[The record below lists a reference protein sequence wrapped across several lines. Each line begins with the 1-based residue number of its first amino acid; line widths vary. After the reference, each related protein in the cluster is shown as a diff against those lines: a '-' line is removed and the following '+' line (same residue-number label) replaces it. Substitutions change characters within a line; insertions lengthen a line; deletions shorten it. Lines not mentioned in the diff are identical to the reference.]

1 MEYHQIILNEYL
13 DLKNKIAEKLNNMAA
28 DYITVGY
35 LLKKVRDTDAYKQDG
50 YESLTEF
57 AKAEYGLSES
67 ATSRF
72 IAINT
77 KFSVDGNT
85 PLLQETFKKFGSSQ
99 LSEMLTLSD
108 EDIKLIKETTTVAT
122 IREIKK
128 FNKQE
133 PEEVKEEIKND
144 EIPVNTSTGN
154 DFHKVLIEFFRENKE
169 LLDEAW
175 QQSTEE
181 DIAEVIS
188 PNGNRTFKKG
198 LFMIFFYEHKD
209 GIALKKF
216 GQPTAITYT
225 YYDLMAAMVEIY
237 KDYYEDGKSVHEA
250 YYGSTQVESR
260 KNNSNKEAVE
270 EKPESDSKEPE
281 IVIEKEKTVSKESEI
296 MSKEPE
302 TVPENDSKEDK
313 TVKLEVVPGV
323 EVEIEDVEKASKA
336 AVAEEYK
343 AELEAHHQI
352 ATSQVNTR
360 DEEEIKEE
368 VICEV
373 VSNVNRITVF
383 KKMDNVMYQEN
394 GITIASESC
403 IDDIIHLITN
413 EISRQ
418 VANNNMICEITFRR
432 E

>member
-1 MEYHQIILNEYL
+1 MEYHQITLNEYL

-67 ATSRF
+67 VTSRF

-108 EDIKLIKETTTVAT
+108 EDIKLIKESTTIAT

-133 PEEVKEEIKND
+133 LEETVEIKND

-154 DFHKVLIEFFRENKE
+154 DFHKVIIEFFRENKE

-175 QQSTEE
+175 QQSAEE
-181 DIAEVIS
+181 DIAEIIS

-198 LFMIFFYEHKD
+198 LYMIFFYEHKD

-216 GQPTAITYT
+216 GRPTAITYT

-250 YYGSTQVESR
+250 YYGSTQVEST
-260 KNNSNKEAVE
+260 KNDSNKEDVE
-270 EKPESDSKEPE
+270 KELESYSKEPE
-281 IVIEKEKTVSKESEI
+281 IVTEKEETVSKE
-296 MSKEPE
+296 
-302 TVPENDSKEDK
+302 PENDSKEDK

-323 EVEIEDVEKASKA
+323 EVEIEDVEKASMA
-336 AVAEEYK
+336 AVEEEYK

-373 VSNVNRITVF
+373 VSNVNQISVF
-383 KKMDNVMYQEN
+383 KKMDNVIYQEN

-418 VANNNMICEITFRR
+418 VASNNMICEITFRR